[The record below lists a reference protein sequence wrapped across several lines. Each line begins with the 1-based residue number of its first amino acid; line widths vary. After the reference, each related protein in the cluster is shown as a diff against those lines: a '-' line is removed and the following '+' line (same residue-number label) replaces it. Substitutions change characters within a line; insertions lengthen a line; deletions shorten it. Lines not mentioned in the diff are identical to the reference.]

1 MPAQRHANAAFMSSS
16 LRENI
21 TVTKPGVH
29 FRGGLLRKNLFTC
42 ILNSPGAVPLPRSPG
57 EAVSRFRDDVNEITD
72 SFLWFNDLIGYS
84 LLSAIGI
91 AIMLRI
97 HAGITLAVFLPLVVV
112 VVATKGIEERSLKL
126 MSEVLAE
133 TMPEVAAERV
143 VFLSGPSFAREVARG
158 LPTDVVLAARDLQ
171 AARALQPLLHAP
183 TFRTYASADPV
194 GVQIGGA
201 FKNVIAVATGACD
214 GLEFGPNA
222 RAALITRG
230 LAEITRLGVTLGA
243 NPLTFL
249 GMAGVGDLILT
260 CTGDQSRNR
269 TLGKE
274 VARGAD
280 PRVYLASQRAVAEGF
295 YTAAAGYALAQKLG
309 VEAPITENVYHVL
322 HRDRPIAE
330 AVTILMERTYRD
342 ELDGIEQP
350 RAHG

>member
-1 MPAQRHANAAFMSSS
+1 MARFAVIGAGAWGTALACHAARLGHAVTMWAFESEVAAEITGSHANSPYLPDVKLPESITASTDAGAAVTRADVVLLVPPSQH
-16 LRENI
+16 LRR
-21 TVTKPGVH
+21 VTAG
-29 FRGGLLRKNLFTC
+29 
-42 ILNSPGAVPLPRSPG
+42 
-57 EAVSRFRDDVNEITD
+57 
-72 SFLWFNDLIGYS
+72 
-84 LLSAIGI
+84 LSARI
-91 AIMLRI
+91 AP
-97 HAGITLAVFLPLVVV
+97 HAVV

-158 LPTDVVLAARDLQ
+158 LPTDVVLAARDLR

-194 GVQIGGA
+194 GVQIGAA

-274 VARGAD
+274 VARGVD

-295 YTAAAGYALAQKLG
+295 HTAAAGYALAQKLG

-322 HRDRPIAE
+322 HRGRPIAE
-330 AVTILMERTYRD
+330 AVRILMERAYRD
-342 ELDGIEQP
+342 ELDGIEL
-350 RAHG
+350 RGANG

>member
-1 MPAQRHANAAFMSSS
+1 MRGTRRRGWRRSFAPFAAPRSSLGCRVRTFWWWRRRPSERRAGRSRRSSS
-16 LRENI
+16 APTDAGAAVTRADVVLLVPPSQHLRR
-21 TVTKPGVH
+21 VTAG
-29 FRGGLLRKNLFTC
+29 
-42 ILNSPGAVPLPRSPG
+42 
-57 EAVSRFRDDVNEITD
+57 
-72 SFLWFNDLIGYS
+72 
-84 LLSAIGI
+84 LSARI
-91 AIMLRI
+91 AA
-97 HAGITLAVFLPLVVV
+97 HAVV

-260 CTGDQSRNR
+260 CTGHQ
-269 TLGKE
+269 
-274 VARGAD
+274 
-280 PRVYLASQRAVAEGF
+280 Y
-295 YTAAAGYALAQKLG
+295 
-309 VEAPITENVYHVL
+309 
-322 HRDRPIAE
+322 
-330 AVTILMERTYRD
+330 
-342 ELDGIEQP
+342 
-350 RAHG
+350 

>member
-1 MPAQRHANAAFMSSS
+1 MARFAVIGAGAWGTALACHAARLGHAVTMWAFESEVAAEITGSHANSPYLPDVVLPESITASTDAGAAVTRADVVLLVPPSQH
-16 LRENI
+16 LRR
-21 TVTKPGVH
+21 VTAG
-29 FRGGLLRKNLFTC
+29 
-42 ILNSPGAVPLPRSPG
+42 
-57 EAVSRFRDDVNEITD
+57 
-72 SFLWFNDLIGYS
+72 
-84 LLSAIGI
+84 LSARI
-91 AIMLRI
+91 AA
-97 HAGITLAVFLPLVVV
+97 HAVV